1 MGELDFSLWS
11 CKLMVQERYVC
22 IEPGYVSEFKTLKP
36 EERFI
41 GQQVLSTF

>member
-1 MGELDFSLWS
+1 
-11 CKLMVQERYVC
+11 MVQSADGQERYVC